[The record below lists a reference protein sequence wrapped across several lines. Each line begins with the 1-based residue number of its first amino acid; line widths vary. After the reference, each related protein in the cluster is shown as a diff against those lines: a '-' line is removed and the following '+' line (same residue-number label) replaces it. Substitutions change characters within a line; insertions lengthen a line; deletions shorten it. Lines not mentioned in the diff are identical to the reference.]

1 MWTLNNSLL
10 QHKWAQEKNHM
21 EIFKYMDNNEKT
33 TLQNL

>member
-10 QHKWAQEKNHM
+10 QHKWVQEKNHK
-21 EIFKYMDNNEKT
+21 EIFKYMDKNEKT